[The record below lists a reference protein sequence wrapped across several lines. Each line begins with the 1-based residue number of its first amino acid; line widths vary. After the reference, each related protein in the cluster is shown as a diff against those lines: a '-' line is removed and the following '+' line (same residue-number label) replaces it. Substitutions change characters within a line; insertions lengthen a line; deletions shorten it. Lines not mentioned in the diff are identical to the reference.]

1 MDKLKVSELRDQL
14 RQRGLSQKGT
24 KRTLLRR
31 LRAAMVNTDAD
42 SDATRPS
49 STNSLPCSTNSL
61 RRADQ
66 FDNPAADRIEA
77 RGQPG
82 DNSSVSSSV
91 HSAQSGSTISES
103 LFIKQAKAAAKRAG
117 LEARMMLL
125 AEKQRLTEEA
135 TAARQRE
142 LELELQQERLELE
155 MEILDS
161 AAREKEFGK
170 FQVHFDNNICVGSS
184 NTKPDAQV
192 KIHPVVTRESKAV
205 AVNISEEEGVA
216 CIVSRG
222 QSTNVEDRGRQL
234 LTKAELPAHIPVDY
248 CNAATA
254 PDYKLATAPLDTL
267 TQMLKL
273 TERNTLPRVEI
284 EKFGGEVASY
294 RSFIRAFE
302 HLICT
307 KVKNDDEKLYYLEQ
321 YISTGQP
328 REIVRGCLHMP
339 TESGYKEAR
348 RLFEARYGN
357 QYKIAAR
364 SVDRILNWPPIKIE
378 DIDAMDD
385 FSIALR
391 TCYNSMED
399 MLTGTSEL
407 DHPKTMRKILEKLP
421 LNIQDRWRRLAD
433 DVSKQK
439 KRIVAFRDLV
449 DFVER
454 EARIV
459 TNSLFGRHLFSTARG
474 QSDRQRSGPAKRYNL
489 AANVGPA
496 DRGSQPMHC
505 LWCKAMHPLDECAQF
520 MKNPMDVKREFIRN
534 NLICFGCLVQ
544 GHVAKN
550 CKNRSICRQCK
561 GKHATALHWPG
572 TVEENRQ
579 RMSDTNEVIRNARVD
594 ISTRTSL
601 APSGMAIVPV
611 KIRSKIGRCV
621 ETYAFLDNGS
631 SASFCAESLCRKL
644 QVYDA
649 KPIEL
654 TQLFGHM
661 ESHL

>member
-42 SDATRPS
+42 SDDTRQS

-61 RRADQ
+61 RADQ
-66 FDNPAADRIEA
+66 FDNPAACRSEA

-91 HSAQSGSTISES
+91 HSAKSGSSLSES
-103 LFIKQAKAAAKRAG
+103 LFIKQANAAAKRAG

-142 LELELQQERLELE
+142 LDLELHKERLELE
-155 MEILDS
+155 MDILDS

-170 FQVHFDNNICVGSS
+170 FQVHFDNNI
-184 NTKPDAQV
+184 KPDAQV
-192 KIHPVVTRESKAV
+192 KIYPVATRESKAV
-205 AVNISEEEGVA
+205 AVNISDEEGVA
-216 CIVSRG
+216 RMVSRG
-222 QSTNVEDRGRQL
+222 QSTNDEEGGRQIPAK
-234 LTKAELPAHIPVDY
+234 TELPVHIPVDPY
-248 CNAATA
+248 NAATA
-254 PDYKLATAPLDTL
+254 PDYELATTPLDTL

-307 KVKNDDEKLYYLEQ
+307 KVENDDEKLYYLEQ
-321 YISTGQP
+321 YTTGQP

-339 TESGYKEAR
+339 TERGYKEAR
-348 RLFEARYGN
+348 RLFETRYGN
-357 QYKIAAR
+357 QHKIAAR
-364 SVDRILNWPPIKIE
+364 SVDRILNWPSIKVE

-407 DHPKTMRKILEKLP
+407 DHPRTMRKILEKLP
-421 LNIQDRWRRLAD
+421 LHIQDRWRRLAD
-433 DVSKQK
+433 DVSEHER
-439 KRIVAFRDLV
+439 RIVAFKDLV

-459 TNSLFGRHLFSTARG
+459 TNPLFGRHLFSTARG
-474 QSDRQRSGPAKRYNL
+474 QPDRQRSGPAKRYNL
-489 AANVGPA
+489 AANVGSA

-505 LWCKAMHPLDECAQF
+505 LWCKAMHLLDECPQF
-520 MKNPMDVKREFIRN
+520 MKNSMDVKREFIKN
-534 NLICFGCLVQ
+534 NLLCFGCLFQ

-550 CKNRSICRQCK
+550 CKNRSICRQCN

-572 TVEENRQ
+572 TDEEGRQ
-579 RMSDTNEVIRNARVD
+579 RVPDANEVIRNARVD
-594 ISTRTSL
+594 ISTGTSL

-611 KIRSKIGRCV
+611 KIRSKTGRCV

-631 SASFCAESLCRKL
+631 SASFCAESLCK
-644 QVYDA
+644 
-649 KPIEL
+649 KI
-654 TQLFGHM
+654 T
-661 ESHL
+661 SI